1 MKKKLRGLF
10 RIIFGR
16 TAFVMAGLG
25 LQLWVFI
32 AAFKFLNGYLHYF
45 YILCVLLS
53 ALAVIAILNE
63 PIDSSFKMAWIIPVL
78 VVLLLLICISPTAM
92 PLSSLHI
99 RTM

>member
-45 YILCVLLS
+45 YISVC
-53 ALAVIAILNE
+53 
-63 PIDSSFKMAWIIPVL
+63 F
-78 VVLLLLICISPTAM
+78 
-92 PLSSLHI
+92 
-99 RTM
+99 

>member
-32 AAFKFLNGYLHYF
+32 AAFKFLNWYLQYF
-45 YILCVLLS
+45 YIIFVLFIY
-53 ALAVIAILNE
+53 LAVIANLN
-63 PIDSSFKMAWIIPVL
+63 
-78 VVLLLLICISPTAM
+78 
-92 PLSSLHI
+92 
-99 RTM
+99 